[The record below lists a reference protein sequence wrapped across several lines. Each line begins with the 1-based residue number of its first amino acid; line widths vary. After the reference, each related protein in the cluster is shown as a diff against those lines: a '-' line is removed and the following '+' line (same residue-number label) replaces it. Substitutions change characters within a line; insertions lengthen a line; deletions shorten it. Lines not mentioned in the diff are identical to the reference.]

1 MNELATWASSFG
13 LNLTD
18 EQLAQF
24 AVYEALLLEWNERI
38 ALTAIRAPRAIRIR
52 HFLDSL
58 SCATVTGPLDGQLL
72 IDVGSGAGFPGL
84 PLKILYPAVRLTLVD
99 SVAKKTRFLEL
110 VVSELGLREVVVI
123 ADRAEALGQ
132 EAAHREQYDWV
143 VARAVAELRVLAE
156 YLLPLARVGGFALA
170 QKGDSARTES
180 AAATQVAAILGGGEV
195 TITPIYLPETDQAHN
210 LVVIPK
216 IRPTPAHYP
225 RRPGIP
231 AKRPLKTASG

>member
-1 MNELATWASSFG
+1 MNELATWAASFG

-38 ALTAIRAPRAIRIR
+38 SLTAIREPRAIRIR

-58 SCATVTGPLDGQLL
+58 SCATVTGPLNGQSL

-84 PLKILYPAVRLTLVD
+84 PLKILYPAIRLTLVD

-110 VVSELGLREVVVI
+110 VVGELGLREVTVI
-123 ADRAEALGQ
+123 TGRAEALGR
-132 EAAHREQYDWV
+132 EIAHREQYDWV

-170 QKGDSARTES
+170 QKGDSARPES
-180 AAATQVAAILGGGEV
+180 VAAAQAVALLGGGEV
-195 TITPIYLPETDQAHN
+195 TITSIHLPETDQTHN
-210 LVVIPK
+210 LVLIPK
-216 IRPTPAHYP
+216 VRPTAARYP
-225 RRPGIP
+225 RRPGVP
-231 AKRPLKTASG
+231 AKRPL